1 MTSHSG
7 CHKFRWWVKILFG
20 TWKSPLPW
28 TLSAH
33 LKRVF
38 RSQYLQQTR
47 CLRFSR
53 QALYPSPCQ
62 LTFMSI
68 SSGVHL
74 LNQSASQLHML
85 GAGSRGTWAFLAL
98 AAAGGD
104 GFAQLFCLLAGTC
117 VPASGYEMWRGLNDW
132 NSSTRA
138 ARFPWWLR

>member
-1 MTSHSG
+1 MPQVKVMGQDFVWH
-7 CHKFRWWVKILFG
+7 VKI
-20 TWKSPLPW
+20 TTTVDPVSPLEKGFQEP
-28 TLSAH
+28 
-33 LKRVF
+33 
-38 RSQYLQQTR
+38 YLQLTR

-53 QALYPSPCQ
+53 QALYPSSRQ

-117 VPASGYEMWRGLNDW
+117 VPASGYEM
-132 NSSTRA
+132 
-138 ARFPWWLR
+138 